1 MNKYRIEGNE
11 KVNSHHHI
19 IIIIVLIFIAI
30 IGFIIYTSF
39 FNPDLAPSFTG
50 NIIKNSYDKISKN
63 NLENLNEINANL
75 NIPDLFEINTPIEKI
90 KIKTNQPATLL
101 FGDKKIELKE
111 KSSLIIDNFN
121 GLLNID
127 SKKIN
132 SFNGK
137 ASKIFVDG
145 LPIIQASGSETKIS
159 FEQALEYD
167 YIELENFYLESLNY
181 IASGIIKIDNNKIV
195 IRLDKERIE
204 ITNFKGNLKINKN
217 NFELNGLIENSNL
230 NKLIENHP
238 EEVAEE
244 KTS

>member
-1 MNKYRIEGNE
+1 MNQYRFERNE
-11 KVNSHHHI
+11 KKSSHHHLVLI
-19 IIIIVLIFIAI
+19 IILIFIGI
-30 IGFIIYTSF
+30 LGFIIYTSF

-90 KIKTNQPATLL
+90 KIKTNQLVNL
-101 FGDKKIELKE
+101 SFGDEKIELKE
-111 KSSLIIDNFN
+111 KSSIIIDNFN
-121 GLLNID
+121 GLLNLN

-132 SFNGK
+132 SLNGK
-137 ASKIFVDG
+137 ASKIFVEG
-145 LPIIQASGSETKIS
+145 IPIAQASGSETKIS
-159 FEQALEYD
+159 FEQALDYD
-167 YIELENFYLESLNY
+167 YIELENFYLKSLNY

-244 KTS
+244 KIS